1 MIPVMRSVAVGK
13 ISVDELRVLAAL
25 ASGSIPDKG
34 VKKERL
40 DIFELQ
46 EHPRHHADDQ
56 ADLEF
61 NLMQMLVIFPKKLD
75 RFKERQAYK

>member
-34 VKKERL
+34 VKKERF

-61 NLMQMLVIFPKKLD
+61 NLMLVILPKKLD
-75 RFKERQAYK
+75 RFKERRAYK